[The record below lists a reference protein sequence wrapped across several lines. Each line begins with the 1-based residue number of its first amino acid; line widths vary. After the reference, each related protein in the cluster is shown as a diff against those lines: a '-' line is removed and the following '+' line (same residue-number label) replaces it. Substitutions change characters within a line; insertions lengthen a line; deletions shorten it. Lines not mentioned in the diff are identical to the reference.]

1 MPGDIARGLAEGPPL
16 VEFENVTVIR
26 GTTRVLD
33 SVTLSLCE
41 GENVAI
47 LGPNGAGKSSLV

>member
-26 GTTRVLD
+26 GTTRVLE
-33 SVTLSLCE
+33 LSHAFPLRR
-41 GENVAI
+41 
-47 LGPNGAGKSSLV
+47 

>member
-33 SVTLSLCE
+33 SVHAFPLRR
-41 GENVAI
+41 
-47 LGPNGAGKSSLV
+47 